1 MKYSSSFYYDLDLAE
16 KGEDWINQIFTG
28 GYKVEVK
35 IDYMAHI
42 TGNLFV
48 EIMSRGTYSG
58 LSTTQADYWIFIVYS
73 KNYCI
78 ILPTKTLKQL
88 CKDNFTMNDL
98 VSGGDNNTSK
108 GLLLPIKKII

>member
-48 EIMSRGTYSG
+48 EIMSRGKYSG
-58 LSTTQADYWIFIVYS
+58 LSTTEANYWIFIIYF
-73 KNYCI
+73 KNYCL
-78 ILPTKTLKQL
+78 ILQTEKLKQL
-88 CKDNFTMNDL
+88 CKHYHSIKGFVN
-98 VSGGDNNTSK
+98 GGDNNTSK
-108 GLLLPIKKII
+108 GVLIPIKSII